1 MSRLIQLVVLVVLLS
16 PTLFVRGSGFVT
28 PISKFDE
35 FGDIKCEDEYARL
48 DNFAIQL
55 QHEPQAKGVIIF
67 YGGKTFRGKL
77 PKRGE
82 AEARAARLKPYLV
95 GRRGIPTKQVIVID
109 GGYAEEWRAELW
121 VVPPGASMPGIGMPG
136 GYTSVSVKEIKF
148 RKGKANPRDYRCRI

>member
-1 MSRLIQLVVLVVLLS
+1 MKSMSRLIKLVILVALLS
-16 PTLFVRGSGFVT
+16 PTLFVKGSGFPT
-28 PISKFDE
+28 PIRKFDE

-55 QHEPQAKGVIIF
+55 QQEPQARGVIIF

-95 GRRGIPTKQVIVID
+95 ERRGIPSNQVIVIN
-109 GGYAEEWRAELW
+109 GGYDEQWRADLW
-121 VVPPGASMPGIGMPG
+121 IVPPGASMPS
-136 GYTSVSVKEIKF
+136 GYTSVSFKEIKF
-148 RKGKANPRDYRCRI
+148 RKGKANLRDYRCRI

>member
-1 MSRLIQLVVLVVLLS
+1 MSRLIQLIILVVLLS
-16 PTLFVRGSGFVT
+16 PTLFVRGSA
-28 PISKFDE
+28 PISPIRKFDE

-95 GRRGIPTKQVIVID
+95 QRRGIPSNQVIVIN
-109 GGYAEEWRAELW
+109 GGYDKEWRADLW
-121 VVPPGASMPGIGMPG
+121 VVPLGASMPS
-136 GYTSVSVKEIKF
+136 GYTQVSVKQIKF
-148 RKGKANPRDYRCRI
+148 RKGKANPRDYKCGI

>member
-1 MSRLIQLVVLVVLLS
+1 MSRLIQLVVVLVVLLS
-16 PTLFVRGSGFVT
+16 PTLFVRGSAPMS
-28 PISKFDE
+28 PIRKFDE

-95 GRRGIPTKQVIVID
+95 GRRGIPSNQVIVIN

-121 VVPPGASMPGIGMPG
+121 IIPPG
-136 GYTSVSVKEIKF
+136 VSLPTPFTTVPVTEIKF
-148 RKGKANPRDYRCRI
+148 RKGKANPRDYRCQI